1 MYHIRARTAPATC
14 RTVLVVQADSF
25 IAKLHR
31 YRGGCG
37 HHDEPTT
44 LAPRRATFLLKMA
57 SRLPE
62 DSVVSVSQVVTT
74 GKGAQGDHV
83 SSPDKDCDVTSGPRS
98 TAWCW
103 NSLDRP
109 SPEQPGAADA
119 VPGLGCTPC
128 RTPTSRNAS
137 GVAPNRATPPIDRS
151 FSRQTS
157 SFDSLYGTSTYRTAS
172 RSPPG
177 LRGPRRCTTRTTR
190 R

>member
-74 GKGAQGDHV
+74 GKGAQFPCSERV
-83 SSPDKDCDVTSGPRS
+83 SSLPTEVMTQVT
-98 TAWCW
+98 A
-103 NSLDRP
+103 
-109 SPEQPGAADA
+109 
-119 VPGLGCTPC
+119 
-128 RTPTSRNAS
+128 
-137 GVAPNRATPPIDRS
+137 
-151 FSRQTS
+151 
-157 SFDSLYGTSTYRTAS
+157 
-172 RSPPG
+172 G
-177 LRGPRRCTTRTTR
+177 LRLALDV
-190 R
+190 